1 MDKLTFELASEV
13 DGAQVSPFVSK
24 QWLSIMDSN
33 SQNYASSQCVIDTS
47 QLSNSNKWLSY
58 REAFLQVPIV
68 ITVTSDAITGF
79 APVTPATDASYCVG
93 LKNWYGSLI
102 HSMSVSY
109 NGSIVI
115 QQQGFQSMLN
125 SFKLMTSL
133 SWSDVS
139 AMGSSLGFYPDDPLA
154 FTSHVVA
161 GALGGQ
167 GTCNNRNGA
176 HETAACGV
184 RNSFNGLLA
193 NDGFRKRQSFINFD
207 VDGGAD
213 GASPYSDFLTTET
226 CDAMYKSHVMTKINA
241 RTYAAAGLDP
251 VANPAVPAVQGVF
264 QIAATCTIMLRHL
277 HGFCEALPLIKGAF
291 MTLTLQLNNCTT
303 VVNKAAG
310 AAMTV
315 ARVNS
320 AVGGVNPLM
329 VASCEA
335 GCGGEAFGAA
345 ATVITA
351 SVAIGS
357 RPIESSHMVGVVAG
371 VRAGAIG
378 TSITLNVPSYQM
390 NPIFEQ
396 SYLSDPIRAVPYT
409 DFYQFSVINVPP
421 GGTISSLLTNGIAGL
436 RRITVFPVFSSSDA
450 TNTYLPVGMP
460 VYQSPFDTSCTSGG
474 GSPLAYI
481 NQFQVVVA
489 GANVLAQQE
498 RYTYEQWL
506 HELSSCGAVNGGLT
520 DGVTSGLLS
529 QAGWE
534 MAPVYTCDLSRMLPA
549 ERTVPK
555 SVQLQGINASLA
567 SCDYICF
574 LEFDQAGLRVN
585 CLDGS
590 RS

>member
-1 MDKLTFELASEV
+1 MDKLTFDLASEV

-58 REAFLQVPIV
+58 REAYLQVPIV
-68 ITVTSDAITGF
+68 ITVTSDMVDGF
-79 APVTPATDASYCVG
+79 APATAATDASYLVG
-93 LKNWYGSLI
+93 LKNWYGSFI

-139 AMGSSLGFYPDDPLA
+139 SMGSSLGFYPDDPLA
-154 FTSHVVA
+154 FSSHVAA
-161 GALGGQ
+161 GARGGV
-167 GTCNNRNGA
+167 GTCNNRNAA
-176 HETAACGV
+176 HATAASAGV
-184 RNSFNGLLA
+184 VNSYNGLLA
-193 NDGFRKRQSFINFD
+193 NDGFRMRQSYINFD

-213 GASPYSDFLTTET
+213 ALSRYSDFITTET
-226 CDAMYKSHVMTKINA
+226 CDAMYKSHVMTKIDA
-241 RTYAAAGLDP
+241 VTPAPAGG
-251 VANPAVPAVQGVF
+251 VQGVF

-277 HGFCEALPLIKGAF
+277 HGFFEALPLIKGAF
-291 MTLTLQLNNCTT
+291 MTITLQLNNCTT
-303 VVNKAAG
+303 VVNKGAG
-310 AAMTV
+310 AGGVMTIG
-315 ARVNS
+315 RVNS
-320 AVGGVNPLM
+320 AVGGINPLM
-329 VASCEA
+329 FASREA
-335 GCGGEAFGAA
+335 DCGGIALGAGA

-351 SVAIGS
+351 SVAVGS
-357 RPIESSHMVGVVAG
+357 RPIEASHMIGVVAG

-378 TSITLNVPSYQM
+378 TSLTLNVPSYQM

-409 DFYQFSVINVPP
+409 DFYTFTVVNVPA

-436 RRITVFPVFSSSDA
+436 RRLTVFPVFSSADA
-450 TNTYLPVGMP
+450 ANTFLPAGMP
-460 VYQSPFDTSCTSGG
+460 VYHSPFDTTCTSGG

-534 MAPVYTCDLSRMLPA
+534 MAPVFTCDLSRMLPA

-555 SVQLQGINASLA
+555 SVQLQGINASVC

-574 LEFDQAGLRVN
+574 LEFDQAGLRVSV
-585 CLDGS
+585 LDGS